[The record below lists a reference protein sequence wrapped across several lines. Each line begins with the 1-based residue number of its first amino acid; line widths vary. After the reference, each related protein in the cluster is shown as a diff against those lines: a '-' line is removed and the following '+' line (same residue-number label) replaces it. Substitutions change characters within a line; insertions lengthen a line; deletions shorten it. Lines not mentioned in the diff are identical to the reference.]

1 MRVGYD
7 STPLLGTRSGVGSYT
22 QQILAHMAQLY
33 PEWCYL
39 LYSNRPLDPLSASL
53 PGACHVSGYFPYS
66 RWLWM
71 QFKLPQI
78 IRRSQPDL
86 CHFTNNTAPLNHVVP
101 YIITIH
107 DVSLFLHSQFHPR
120 SRLIALRWLLP
131 TVARR
136 AGHVLTVTE
145 FARRD
150 IIKTLNLPPERV
162 SVVHEAAATHFQ
174 PLHDRQQQEEL
185 RGRYALPETFI
196 LYVGT
201 IEPRKNLHRLL
212 KAMTVVWR
220 EHPDC
225 PLVLAGPVG
234 WMMDGVLEK
243 EMESAG
249 DARDNIRFLGYVP
262 DEDLP
267 GLYSLA
273 TIFAFPSLYEG
284 FGLPPLEA
292 MSCGTPVLTSQ
303 QSAMAEVCGD
313 AACLVDPYD
322 EEAIADGLMT
332 LLNNPAQREMF
343 VWRGFERARQFSWQ
357 RAAQETAAI
366 YEKVLRPRSH

>member
-22 QQILAHMAQLY
+22 QQILTHMAQLH
-33 PEWCYL
+33 PEWGYL
-39 LYSNRPLDPLSASL
+39 LYSNRPLDPLSTSL
-53 PGACHVSGYFPYS
+53 PGAYHVSGYFPYS

-71 QFKLPQI
+71 QFKLPQL

-86 CHFTNNTAPLNHVVP
+86 CHFTNNTAPLNHVAP

-120 SRLIALRWLLP
+120 SRLIALRLLLP
-131 TVARR
+131 SVARR
-136 AGHVLTVTE
+136 AGHVLAVSE

-150 IIKTLNLPPERV
+150 IIKTLNLSPERV
-162 SVVHEAAATHFQ
+162 SVVHEAAAAHFH
-174 PLHDRQQQEEL
+174 PLHDPAQRTQL
-185 RGRYALPETFI
+185 RSRYNLPETFI

-212 KAMTVVWR
+212 KAMTIVWR
-220 EHPDC
+220 EHPAY
-225 PLVLAGPVG
+225 PLVLAGPAG

-243 EMESAG
+243 EIEATG
-249 DARDNIRFLGYVP
+249 ATPNNVRFLGYVP
-262 DEDLP
+262 EEDLP

-303 QSAMAEVCGD
+303 QSAMSEVCGE
-313 AACLVDPYD
+313 AACLVDPYN

-332 LLNNPAQREMF
+332 LLNNPAQQEIF
-343 VWRGFERARQFSWQ
+343 VERGLERARHFSWQ

-366 YEKVLRPRSH
+366 YEKVLGHRSP